1 MTEFHSEFSVLNSP
15 VFNLLP
21 CQPVWRLHCQNAS
34 STVLSSSSAAQFNA
48 SGPEPAITSLD
59 ICVSANINLEK
70 LKFTSQRFEFV
81 AYYFDASCWFPLH
94 LTDRDFLT
102 KRVHAYRYI
111 VIDSQVTQ
119 ITGFRLLKKGFHD
132 SDLSNTEVLIPQM
145 IIKHRDCAVKTIT
158 NDW

>member
-1 MTEFHSEFSVLNSP
+1 MHLVDF
-15 VFNLLP
+15 
-21 CQPVWRLHCQNAS
+21 
-34 STVLSSSSAAQFNA
+34 
-48 SGPEPAITSLD
+48 
-59 ICVSANINLEK
+59 
-70 LKFTSQRFEFV
+70 RFIF
-81 AYYFDASCWFPLH
+81 
-94 LTDRDFLT
+94 TDRYFLT

-158 NDW
+158 NDWYIIIGQIKSHEKYLNFSNATTNSTTLYLEKFSF